1 MLNID
6 QETVDLLDFDL
17 DEEVAKFREALEA
30 HRFTINVP
38 APTANPL
45 VEEIVRAGGYQVIP
59 REPEPAQ
66 EIPEELERPS
76 SMVSMEPEQVLAEMR
91 ALVLRFEEL
100 SARLPEFE
108 ARLKSPCD

>member
-45 VEEIVRAGGYQVIP
+45 VEEIVRVGGYQVIP
-59 REPEPAQ
+59 REPEPAE
-66 EIPEELERPS
+66 EIPEEPERPS
-76 SMVSMEPEQVLAEMR
+76 PMEPEQVLAEMR

-108 ARLKSPCD
+108 ARLKSPGD

>member
-6 QETVDLLDFDL
+6 QETVDLLEFDL
-17 DEEVAKFREALEA
+17 DEEVAKFQEALEA
-30 HRFTINVP
+30 HRFTINIP

-59 REPEPAQ
+59 REPEPAE
-66 EIPEELERPS
+66 EIAGEPELPLA
-76 SMVSMEPEQVLAEMR
+76 MEPEQVLSEMR
-91 ALVLRFEEL
+91 ALVVRFEEL

-108 ARLKSPCD
+108 ARLNSPGD